1 MNITISTTSTLVA
14 AHIGKVSA
22 ATGSAYK
29 GIAISFLIEE
39 VKRQMRQ
46 GICHFI
52 YRKADGSIRE
62 AFGTLDKE
70 VLAKTL
76 NGAGQSPETW
86 LLPRCPCRRGE
97 EFPLGK
103 FGGGFVI
110 VEEGGGSQLPHRQT
124 IVVR

>member
-76 NGAGQSPETW
+76 NRAGQSPEVW
-86 LLPRCPCRRGE
+86 GCCYYHDVLA
-97 EFPLGK
+97 
-103 FGGGFVI
+103 GGARSFRWENLVA
-110 VEEGGGSQLPHRQT
+110 VLS
-124 IVVR
+124 